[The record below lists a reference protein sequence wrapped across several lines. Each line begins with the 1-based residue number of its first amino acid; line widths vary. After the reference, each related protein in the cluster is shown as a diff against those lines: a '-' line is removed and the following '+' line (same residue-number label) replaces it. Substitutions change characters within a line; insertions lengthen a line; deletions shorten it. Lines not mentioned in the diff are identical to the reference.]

1 MYSILGKKQKKTKEN
16 KEKENNFPP
25 KRGQKAVP
33 GNDTTQSV
41 TTTFS
46 TSKVANV
53 LQTTE

>member
-1 MYSILGKKQKKTKEN
+1 MYYILGKKKTKEN
-16 KEKENNFPP
+16 KEKERNFPP